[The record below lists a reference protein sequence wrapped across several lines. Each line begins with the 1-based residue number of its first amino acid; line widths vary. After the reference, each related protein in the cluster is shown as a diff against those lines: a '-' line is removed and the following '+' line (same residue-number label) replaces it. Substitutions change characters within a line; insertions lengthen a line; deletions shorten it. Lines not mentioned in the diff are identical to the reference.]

1 MVGTAATRGLHRSST
16 SKVNWE
22 GKGPSSPL
30 GGAIVDDH
38 GLLMVIGGSFKYI
51 YNTYAPL
58 WQKGYIWGANVVLK
72 VVALGDGIEISATLG
87 QNGMEVGVM
96 LGWIYNEMCLGMCL
110 GMRQF

>member
-1 MVGTAATRGLHRSST
+1 M
-16 SKVNWE
+16 
-22 GKGPSSPL
+22 
-30 GGAIVDDH
+30 
-38 GLLMVIGGSFKYI
+38 
-51 YNTYAPL
+51 
-58 WQKGYIWGANVVLK
+58 VLK